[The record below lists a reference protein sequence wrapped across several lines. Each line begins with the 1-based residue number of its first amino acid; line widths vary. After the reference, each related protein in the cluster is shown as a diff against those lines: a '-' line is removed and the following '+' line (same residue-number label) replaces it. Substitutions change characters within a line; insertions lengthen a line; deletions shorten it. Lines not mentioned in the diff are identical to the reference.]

1 MVAGPQDK
9 TEVTK
14 KALEDLKKR
23 ASDAANLE
31 KEKNAAVKQA
41 KTQACRVETLA
52 EGYKSIQ
59 EENQKIAE
67 ELRKL
72 KESQATAL
80 SSPTAGTTND

>member
-1 MVAGPQDK
+1 MVSGPAEK

-23 ASDAANLE
+23 ASEAAALE
-31 KEKNAAVKQA
+31 KEKNAAIKQA
-41 KTQACRVETLA
+41 KSQQCRVQTLA

-80 SSPTAGTTND
+80 SLPTAGATND